1 MFHQS
6 DVIPC
11 AAPLCGSSAFCFEP
25 QPAQR
30 TSGTTAARTRHPF
43 FKAESGYPRPTRSN
57 GPHRIVLAAGIAT
70 LLAAQFAPLTG
81 RFSEHMAQ
89 HLLIGDIAPLLVVL
103 GGARVRVHPL
113 VALPA
118 WALNLCLWHLPG
130 LYDAALEHSGVHVLQ
145 HVLFF
150 VSGVLLWSALL
161 QPFAL
166 GWKFAYVGV
175 MWLVSLALAQVFL
188 WSGHAYYTGYTLGD
202 QRAGGGVMLL
212 EGSFVMLGVVVWLL
226 LLAFRE
232 PSETATAR

>member
-6 DVIPC
+6 DVIPR
-11 AAPLCGSSAFCFEP
+11 AGPLCGSSAFCFEP
-25 QPAQR
+25 QPAQSK
-30 TSGTTAARTRHPF
+30 SGTTAAGTRHRFSKPQT
-43 FKAESGYPRPTRSN
+43 GYPRPTRSN

-70 LLAAQFAPLTG
+70 LLAAQFSPLTG

-89 HLLIGDIAPLLVVL
+89 HLLIGDIAPLLIVL
-103 GGARVRVHPL
+103 GRARLRVHPL

-118 WALNLCLWHLPG
+118 WILNLGLWHLPA

-150 VSGVLLWSALL
+150 VCGVLLWSALL

-166 GWKFAYVGV
+166 GWKFVYVGV

-188 WSGHAYYTGYTLGD
+188 WSGHAYYTGYTVGD

-226 LLAFRE
+226 LVAFRE
-232 PSETATAR
+232 PSEAIAR